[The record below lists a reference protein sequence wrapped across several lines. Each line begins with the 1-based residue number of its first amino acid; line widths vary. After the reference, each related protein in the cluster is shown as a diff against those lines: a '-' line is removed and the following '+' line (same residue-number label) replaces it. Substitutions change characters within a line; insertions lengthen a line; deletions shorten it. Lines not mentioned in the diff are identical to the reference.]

1 VGHIRDLKGTVFSL
15 KCVNRLL
22 LQEATMLRKNLIAL
36 QRLTG
41 FAVGSYVHVIMF
53 YFKRNVLQYKKKK
66 KKKNKKYG

>member
-1 VGHIRDLKGTVFSL
+1 
-15 KCVNRLL
+15 
-22 LQEATMLRKNLIAL
+22 MLRKNLIAL

-66 KKKNKKYG
+66 KKKNKKYGWENEKLTFKKFFM